1 VLCGSDA
8 HRIIRLPRAR
18 WVSTMNTTLTSVAKH
33 EEIVAPVAHT
43 ALGDLRGIF
52 KDGIAAFYGVPYAAP
67 PIGDLRFAASA
78 PVGPWRGLRDAT
90 QHGPVA
96 PQLPSRLAAVVGDEL
111 PSHQDENC
119 LTLTIYT
126 PAPDTKARP
135 VIVWLHGGAWMAG
148 SGSSDM
154 YDGALLAREGDLVF
168 VGVNYRLGVL
178 GWLHRPGIIDVEP
191 GISDMIIA
199 LAWVRDHI
207 ADFGGDPAQVTV
219 MGQSAG
225 ATSIARLLMM
235 PEARGLFLRV
245 ILQSSGLGRGFLTS
259 AAAALI
265 ADQFL
270 GLVDIDPDSG
280 DALSRLRAIDVARLL
295 RAQGELL
302 RLNVRFAQSAP
313 PFMPVIPY
321 TMSQTE
327 MLAAIADGISESK
340 DRRKDVLIGTTADE
354 VHAHYSVSPLMKDPP
369 ADAVVAAFGS
379 EAKLAHYHA
388 RRPGGTALDLLADLA
403 TEEIYFRPSLH
414 LAEKIA
420 TQGSNIYV
428 YIFDWAPPAS
438 PFKSCHCIE
447 LPFVFGTFGA
457 WHKAPMLAGGDAAQM
472 ADLSTAMR
480 HAWIRFARDGIPEH
494 EGLPPWPQYDA
505 IRRPTLRF
513 GARIGIVND
522 PAGLN

>member
-1 VLCGSDA
+1 MKPTVT
-8 HRIIRLPRAR
+8 P
-18 WVSTMNTTLTSVAKH
+18 VTKH
-33 EEIVAPVAHT
+33 EETVAPVAHT

-52 KDGIAAFYGVPYAAP
+52 KDGVAAFRGVPYAAP
-67 PIGDLRFAASA
+67 PIGDLRFAAAA
-78 PVGPWRGLRDAT
+78 PVSSWRGLRDAT

-96 PQLPSRLAAVVGDEL
+96 PQLPSRLTAVVGDEP

-119 LTLTIYT
+119 LTLIIYT
-126 PAPDTKARP
+126 PASDTKARP
-135 VIVWLHGGAWMAG
+135 VIVWLHGGAWIAG

-178 GWLHRPGIIDVEP
+178 GWLHRPGIVDVEP
-191 GISDMIIA
+191 GISDMIAA
-199 LAWVRDHI
+199 LEWVHEHI
-207 ADFGGDPAQVTV
+207 AGFGGDPTQVTV

-235 PEARGLFLRV
+235 PEARDLFLRI
-245 ILQSSGLGRGFLTS
+245 ILQSSGLGRGFLTP

-270 GLVDIDPDSG
+270 RLVDIDPDSG
-280 DALSRLRAIDVARLL
+280 DALSRLRAMDVAHLL

-313 PFMPVIPY
+313 PFMPVIRY

-327 MLAAIADGISESK
+327 MLAAIADGIGESK
-340 DRRKDVLIGTTADE
+340 YGRKDVLIGTTADE
-354 VHAHYSVSPLMKDPP
+354 VHAHYSVNPLMKDPP
-369 ADAVVAAFGS
+369 ADAVVAGFGS
-379 EAKLAHYHA
+379 EVKLARYRA
-388 RRPGGTALDLLADLA
+388 RRPGGTALDLLADVA
-403 TEEIYFRPSLH
+403 TEEIYSRPSLH

-420 TQGSNIYV
+420 AQGNSIYV

-447 LPFVFGTFGA
+447 LPFVFGTLGA
-457 WHKAPMLAGGDAAQM
+457 WHKAPMLAGGDTAQM
-472 ADLSTAMR
+472 ADLSIAMR
-480 HAWIRFARDGIPEH
+480 RAWIKFVGDGVPEH
-494 EGLPPWPQYDA
+494 DGLPPWPQYDV
-505 IRRPTLRF
+505 IRRPALRF
-513 GARIGIVND
+513 GSRIGIVND
-522 PAGLN
+522 PAGLNQRLS